1 MEQALSTDELT
12 ACLPATVADLVRET
26 GRDYAKILAALRR
39 LKAQRRVT
47 TETNGRQTVWRE
59 A

>member
-26 GRDYAKILAALRR
+26 GRDYETILSALRR
-39 LKAQRRVT
+39 LEARRLVT
-47 TETNGRQTVWRE
+47 RTKHGRSTVWRE